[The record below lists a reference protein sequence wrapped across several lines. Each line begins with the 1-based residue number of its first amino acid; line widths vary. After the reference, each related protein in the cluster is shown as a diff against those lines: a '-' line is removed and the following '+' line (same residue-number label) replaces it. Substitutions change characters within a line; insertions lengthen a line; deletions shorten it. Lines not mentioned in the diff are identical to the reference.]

1 MDWLTFGTPT
11 STNRHLAMRRPDW
24 RIAAAAAI
32 ASLIVMTPIR
42 EISAS
47 EFTDKCAAAG
57 QGMFNEQDCSCM
69 DGKDAAPDERRD
81 LIAFFDANIAE
92 VKGGPKPDETSPQL
106 KRGFEVLNKLL
117 DQCMK

>member
-11 STNRHLAMRRPDW
+11 STNRHLAMRRQDW

-32 ASLIVMTPIR
+32 ASLLVMMPIR
-42 EISAS
+42 EISAT

-57 QGMFNEQDCSCM
+57 QGMFNEQECSCM
-69 DGKDAAPDERRD
+69 DGKATAPDERQD
-81 LIAFFDANIAE
+81 LVAFFDANIAE
-92 VKGGPKPDETSPQL
+92 TKGGPKPDETSPQL
-106 KRGFEVLNKLL
+106 KRCFEVLNKLL

>member
-1 MDWLTFGTPT
+1 MLGPKQ
-11 STNRHLAMRRPDW
+11 
-24 RIAAAAAI
+24 RIVAAAAI
-32 ASLIVMTPIR
+32 ALLLVTTPIR

-57 QGMFNEQDCSCM
+57 QGMFNEQDCGCM

-92 VKGGPKPDETSPQL
+92 VKGGPKPDEASPQL